1 MRVILDTNTLIR
13 FFTRDIEAKA
23 QEVKKLLDSSND
35 IFIPDVVF
43 PELEYIL
50 VKAYGIKRD
59 DLNSFF
65 KFLISRDN
73 ITTTKEVR
81 KGVEIF
87 QDSKLDMADCIIAA
101 SSANGLLASF
111 DKELLVIESIKPYW
125 QNRV

>member
-35 IFIPDVVF
+35 ILIPDVVC